1 MYGVQIGSWV
11 CFIVFYDYFMYYD
24 LTFDLTFKVKK
35 RPKQAKNGKKM
46 YFEAISLVILF

>member
-24 LTFDLTFKVKK
+24 LTFKVKK
-35 RPKQAKNGKKM
+35 WPKQAKNGIKM
-46 YFEAISLVILF
+46 DFEAISLVILF